1 MRRTAAL
8 VLLVAGCRAPAVPS
22 PVAAPSVAPRPAAQ
36 NPSPMVETSRPHL
49 RLDTT
54 AVPGLR
60 ARLDSV
66 LARPV
71 ELYVTP
77 GTDSV
82 ATLIVHLMG
91 AGYPAVRAAS
101 ALGPGYAVASVYL
114 GAGGGIYER
123 AFADTLVFPRLVERA
138 RAALAALPGGPRRFS
153 RVYVTA
159 FSAGYGAVRAIVGNP
174 ALARALSG
182 VLLLDGMHVSY
193 VPEGKVLADGGVLDS
208 TRMMPFVRFAERA
221 VRGETR
227 FVVTHSEIFP
237 GTFASTTETA
247 DFLLAAIGVR
257 RTRVL
262 KDGPVGMQQTS
273 EASSERF
280 LLLGFAGNSAPDHI
294 DHLQGLPGFLPL
306 LLR

>member
-1 MRRTAAL
+1 
-8 VLLVAGCRAPAVPS
+8 
-22 PVAAPSVAPRPAAQ
+22 
-36 NPSPMVETSRPHL
+36 MVETSRPHL
-49 RLDTT
+49 RLDTS

-60 ARLDSV
+60 ARVDSV

-71 ELYVTP
+71 DLYVTP

-82 ATLIVHLMG
+82 ATLIVHFMG

-101 ALGPGYAVASVYL
+101 ALGPGYAVATVYL

-123 AFADTLVFPRLVERA
+123 AFSDSLVFPRLIEHA
-138 RAALAALPGGPRRFS
+138 RATLAARAGGPRRFA

-159 FSAGYGAVRAIVGNP
+159 FSAGYGAVRAIVGNE
-174 ALARALSG
+174 ALAQRLSG

-193 VPEGKVLADGGVLDS
+193 VPEAKVLAEGGVLDS
-208 TRMMPFVRFAERA
+208 ARMAPFVRFAERA

-257 RTRVL
+257 RQRVL

-273 EASSERF
+273 EAAAGRF
-280 LLLGFAGNSAPDHI
+280 LLMGFAGNSAPDHI